1 MESKEIFR
9 IKTNTMQYFKILSFT
24 IISAIAITSCS
35 PTLYPFTDNVYEELD
50 SSFDAL
56 SNVQFYLSGDIIL
69 YRDFGGKS
77 TSVENGIIKIVDGR
91 RIEEVIFKKGTPGVF
106 VFSPKR
112 DRVAISFEAEDD
124 KFLMFGPNQKAGGR
138 FVLLAKEWKKKRGK
152 VTYAGQTWNT
162 TSESAYSNL
171 LVDLD
176 KARKTKYNKTTVSGR
191 KVN

>member
-1 MESKEIFR
+1 
-9 IKTNTMQYFKILSFT
+9 MQYFRILLMT
-24 IISAIAITSCS
+24 IISVMVISSCS
-35 PTLYPFTDNVYEELD
+35 PQLYPFTDNIYEEFD
-50 SSFDAL
+50 SSSEAL
-56 SNVQFYLSGDIIL
+56 SKVQFYLSGDIVL

-77 TSVENGIIKIVDGR
+77 ASVENGTIKIVDGR
-91 RIEEVIFKKGTPGVF
+91 KIEEVIFKKGTPGVF

-112 DRVAISFEAEDD
+112 ERMAISFEAEDD
-124 KFLMFGPNQKAGGR
+124 KFLMFGPNEKAGGR

-176 KARKTKYNKTTVSGR
+176 KARKTRYKKTTVKGR

>member
-1 MESKEIFR
+1 
-9 IKTNTMQYFKILSFT
+9 MQYFKILSFAV
-24 IISAIAITSCS
+24 ISTMVITSCS
-35 PTLYPFTDNVYEELD
+35 PKLYPFTDNIYEEFD
-50 SSFDAL
+50 SSSDAL
-56 SNVQFYLSGDIIL
+56 SKVQFYLSGDIVL

-77 TSVENGIIKIVDGR
+77 TSVENGTIKIVDGR
-91 RIEEVIFKKGTPGVF
+91 KIEEVIFKKGTPGVF

-124 KFLMFGPNQKAGGR
+124 KYLMFGPNQKAGGR
-138 FVLLAKEWKKKRGK
+138 FVLLAKEWKKNRGK
-152 VTYAGQTWNT
+152 VTYADQTWNT

-176 KARKTKYNKTTVSGR
+176 KARKTKYKKTTVSGR

>member
-1 MESKEIFR
+1 
-9 IKTNTMQYFKILSFT
+9 MQYFKTFT
-24 IISAIAITSCS
+24 FAIISAMIITSCS
-35 PTLYPFTDNVYEELD
+35 PTLYPFTDTVYDEFD
-50 SSFDAL
+50 SSDETL
-56 SNVQFYLSGDIIL
+56 SKIQFYLSGDIVL

-77 TSVENGIIKIVDGR
+77 TSVENGTIKIIDGR
-91 RIEEVIFKKGTPGVF
+91 KVEEVIFKKGTPGVF

-138 FVLLAKEWKKKRGK
+138 FVLLAKEWKRNRGK
-152 VTYAGQTWNT
+152 VTYAGETWNT

-176 KARKTKYNKTTVSGR
+176 KARNTKYKKTTVSGR